1 MRPGSPGTAR
11 MPLVSIGTP
20 GQALTHHRDLGDD
33 VGAGERVGVAL
44 LGEGGGEAH
53 VRTMFGEQ
61 QRRIGRQCVERVR
74 DRRQRVVLDDDALGG
89 IDGLRAG
96 LRDDGRDDV
105 ADESHL
111 VRGEHGPVQRLGH
124 RRELLQRRETEVVA
138 TRVVHGHDTRHRRC
152 LGDVDRDHVGVRNGG
167 PHERDVRHV
176 RLDEVV
182 DVLPRSR
189 QERGIFETTDRIPE
203 DRT

>member
-1 MRPGSPGTAR
+1 MTSAT
-11 MPLVSIGTP
+11 T
-20 GQALTHHRDLGDD
+20 
-33 VGAGERVGVAL
+33 VGADERIGVAL
-44 LGEGGGEAH
+44 LREGGGEAH
-53 VRTMFGEQ
+53 VRAVLGEQ
-61 QRRIGRQCVERVR
+61 QRRVGRQRVERVR
-74 DRRQRVVLDDDALGG
+74 DRRQRVVLDDDALDGV
-89 IDGLRAG
+89 DGLRAG

-111 VRGEHGPVQRLGH
+111 VGREHRPVQRLGH

-138 TRVVHGHDTRHRRC
+138 ARVVHGHDTRHRQR
-152 LGDVDRDHVGVRNGG
+152 LGDVDRDQVGVRDRG
-167 PHERDVRHV
+167 PHERHVRHV

-182 DVLPRSR
+182 DVLPRSG